1 MAASLDRAAI
11 EKSVAAASEQEIT
24 GEDMELQESH
34 GQESNGEYI
43 SGASLESGDASAQRA
58 ELAKEVC

>member
-11 EKSVAAASEQEIT
+11 EKGGAGASEQEVR
-24 GEDMELQESH
+24 GEDMELQESY

-43 SGASLESGDASAQRA
+43 SGGSLESGDASAQRA